1 MPDTTLGIAYPSLT
15 DAPEGPAQMQALA
28 EDVDGLIAAD
38 RTARDAAWTSYT
50 PTITGSTS
58 GTWTQGN
65 GTVTAAYHRDGR
77 RVTVQGTISFGST
90 SSFASVV
97 GSLRVSLPSGVA
109 AVGTTRPVFG
119 VGDIIDTSASSR
131 WTYVLRIDTTTTFT
145 LMRYDGAFAAPTSPM
160 TWANGDALDFWG
172 VYESASA
179 P

>member
-1 MPDTTLGIAYPSLT
+1 MPDTTLGITYPPST
-15 DAPEGPAQMQALA
+15 DHSRLWEHFQELA
-28 EDVDGLIAAD
+28 EDVDTLIAAD
-38 RTARDAAWTSYT
+38 RAARDAAWTSYT

-77 RVTVQGTISFGST
+77 KVTVQGTIVFGST
-90 SSFASVV
+90 SSFASIV

-109 AVGTTRPVFG
+109 AVGTSRPLFG
-119 VGDIIDTSASSR
+119 AGDIIDTSASAR

-160 TWANGDALDFWG
+160 TWATGDTLDFWG